1 MDQGLSYEKFEIL
14 DVYLAFILIIFNN
27 EIIHLEDANFF
38 L

>member
-1 MDQGLSYEKFEIL
+1 MDQALSYEKFEIL

-27 EIIHLEDANFF
+27 EIIYLEDANFF